1 MITPTFEEK
10 ELTMSRRKRHSAGIA
25 AAILLF
31 ASSLAVVMVPSM
43 ASAAVVRTLTASVT
57 GSGSVTVSWDQPSGA
72 GANDYSYTVYFRA
85 GSSGGYTTRQ
95 VAAGTESAV
104 LSGLTGGQSYEIRVT
119 STPTSG
125 GNVGREGCDATGS
138 TCTAFTSSASTS
150 VTAATAPTAPTV
162 TGVTAGNGQVSVA
175 FSGGA
180 TNGATVSQYTASCG
194 GLSATGT
201 SSPIVV
207 TGLTNGV
214 ARTCTVTTG
223 SNVGDSAASAASSSV
238 TPSTTPDT
246 MDAPTVSGGNTS
258 VNVTWTAVSATAS
271 IGGADSSV
279 VDDGG
284 SAVTG
289 YTVRIVLSSDSS
301 EVTTSSPAASA
312 TSVTISGLTN
322 GTAYKA
328 QIRASNAN
336 GDGTYSSLSTEF
348 TPSTGGGTPSLTM
361 STQPGA
367 VTSGSAFS
375 GTSRPIVN
383 VGTAGIV
390 VTASVVSGATVN
402 GTTTATSDGSGL
414 ATFSNL
420 IVTRGSTG
428 SVQLRFTAT
437 GYNAVTSSAFTVTV
451 PGGGD
456 SGSGTA
462 TTTTTTLPRAVTT
475 TTTTTLPSATNP
487 QGATIIVV
495 PVRLGT
501 EVPLLPRPLARVADD
516 ATVAVKPK
524 TLTVLLD
531 PPAAKPAMAVARYMI
546 TVTPVAGGRAVSKI
560 IVVSGSQVVI
570 QSFSGLSGRYRVSVS
585 AVNRR
590 GRVVGTWKT
599 NSIAVK

>member
-10 ELTMSRRKRHSAGIA
+10 ALTMSRRKRHSAGIA
-25 AAILLF
+25 AVVVLF
-31 ASSLAVVMVPSM
+31 AATLTITTMSGAAL
-43 ASAAVVRTLTASVT
+43 AAVVQTLTASVT

-95 VAAGTESAV
+95 VAAGTESTV
-104 LSGLTGGQSYEIRVT
+104 LSGLDGGQSYEIRVT

-125 GNVGREGCDATGS
+125 IDTGREGCNTGGGA
-138 TCTAFTSSASTS
+138 CTAFASSASTS

-180 TNGATVSQYTASCG
+180 TNGASVSQYTASCG

-201 SSPIVV
+201 SSPVVV

-223 SNVGDSAASAASSSV
+223 SNIGDSAASAASSSV

-258 VNVTWTAVSATAS
+258 VNVTWTAVTATAS
-271 IGGADSSV
+271 INGADPSV

-301 EVTTSSPAASA
+301 EVTTSSPTASA
-312 TSVTISGLTN
+312 SSATVSGLTN

-328 QIRASNAN
+328 QIRATNAN
-336 GDGTYSSLSTEF
+336 GDGTYSSLSIEF
-348 TPSTGGGTPSLTM
+348 TPSAGGGTPSLTM

-375 GTSRPIVN
+375 GASRPVVD
-383 VGTAGIV
+383 VGTAGVV
-390 VTASVVSGATVN
+390 VTAAVVSGATVS

-414 ATFSNL
+414 AAFSNL
-420 IVTRGSTG
+420 VVTRSSTG

-462 TTTTTTLPRAVTT
+462 TTTTTTLPRSA
-475 TTTTTLPSATNP
+475 TTTTLLPRMTNP
-487 QGATIIVV
+487 RGTTVIVV
-495 PVRLGT
+495 PVRFGAK
-501 EVPLLPRPLARVADD
+501 VPALPRPVARVADD

-531 PPAAKPAMAVARYMI
+531 PPAAKPAMAVARYVI
-546 TVTPVAGGRAVSKI
+546 TVTPVAGGRPVSRTI
-560 IVVSGSQVVI
+560 IVRGSRVVN
-570 QSFSGLSGRYRVSVS
+570 QSFGGLSGRYRVSVS
-585 AVNRR
+585 AVNRQ

-599 NSIAVK
+599 NPITVK